1 MSNTINRL
9 SKDDSLTPS
18 PDGEGWGEENEKKT
32 TYLKPAAMMLLL
44 LTLVTGAAYPALVT
58 VLAQALFSDQ
68 ANGSLI
74 KDDKGQMIGSELIG
88 QTFSEP
94 KYFWSRP
101 SATGPY
107 GYNAAASS
115 GSNLGP
121 TNPALVETVASRVQA
136 LKDADPNN
144 RAPVP
149 VDLITASA
157 SGLDPHISVAA
168 AEYQIKRVA
177 KIRKI
182 NAAKLQGLV
191 DAHTEGRQ
199 WQVFGEPRVNVLKLN
214 LALDQVGR

>member
-1 MSNTINRL
+1 MS
-9 SKDDSLTPS
+9 
-18 PDGEGWGEENEKKT
+18 

-74 KDDKGQMIGSELIG
+74 KNQQGQLIGSELIG

-101 SATGPY
+101 SATAPY

-121 TNPALVETVASRVQA
+121 NNPALAEAVTARIQA
-136 LKDADPNN
+136 LKDADPANK
-144 RAPVP
+144 APVP
-149 VDLITASA
+149 VDLVTASG

-168 AEYQIKRVA
+168 AEYQIKRIA
-177 KIRKI
+177 KVRKI
-182 NAAKLQGLV
+182 NEAKLQELV
-191 DAHTEGRQ
+191 NSHTEGRQ
-199 WQVFGEPRVNVLKLN
+199 WLVFGEPRVNVLKLN
-214 LALDQVGR
+214 LALDQASR

>member
-1 MSNTINRL
+1 
-9 SKDDSLTPS
+9 
-18 PDGEGWGEENEKKT
+18 
-32 TYLKPAAMMLLL
+32 MLLL

-58 VLAQALFSDQ
+58 VLAQSLFSDK

-74 KDDKGQMIGSELIG
+74 KDKQGQLIGSKLIG

-107 GYNAAASS
+107 SYNAAASS

-121 TNPALVETVASRVQA
+121 TNPALTDAISSRIQA
-136 LKDADPNN
+136 LQDADPGNK
-144 RAPVP
+144 APVP
-149 VDLITASA
+149 VDLITSSG

-168 AEYQIKRVA
+168 AEYQIHRIA

-182 NAAKLQGLV
+182 NEVKLHELV
-191 DAHTEGRQ
+191 NAHTEGRQ
-199 WQVFGEPRVNVLKLN
+199 WLVFGEPRVNVLKLN
-214 LALDQVGR
+214 LALEEVSP

>member
-1 MSNTINRL
+1 
-9 SKDDSLTPS
+9 
-18 PDGEGWGEENEKKT
+18 
-32 TYLKPAAMMLLL
+32 MMLFL

-58 VLAQALFSDQ
+58 VLAQALFSEQ

-74 KDDKGQMIGSELIG
+74 KNQQGQPIGSELIG

-121 TNPALVETVASRVQA
+121 TNPALTDAVAARIQA
-136 LKDADPNN
+136 LKEADHGNHS
-144 RAPVP
+144 PVP
-149 VDLITASA
+149 VDLVTASG

-168 AEYQIKRVA
+168 AEYQIKRIA
-177 KIRKI
+177 KVRKI
-182 NAAKLQGLV
+182 NEATLHELV

-199 WQVFGEPRVNVLKLN
+199 WLLFGEPRVNVLKLN
-214 LALDQVGR
+214 LALDQTGR